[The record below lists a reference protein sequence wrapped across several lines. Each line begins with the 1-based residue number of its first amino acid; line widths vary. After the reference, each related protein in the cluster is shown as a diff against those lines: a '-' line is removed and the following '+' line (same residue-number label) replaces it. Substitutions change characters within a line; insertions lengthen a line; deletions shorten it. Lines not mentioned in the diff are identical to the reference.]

1 MGRDEFDVLVFFLRT
16 QFRTGDPH
24 GGSHHVYVTET
35 LTHGEKIFRGS
46 LSCQIEIHGSI
57 IVSEIFATSPAAQCL
72 KYGRN
77 MAPQAPKLAVMVAT
91 MRSQASTQTIKIFN
105 YSLTSKW
112 FSIKKSLVPSEI
124 ELRTKQG

>member
-1 MGRDEFDVLVFFLRT
+1 
-16 QFRTGDPH
+16 
-24 GGSHHVYVTET
+24 
-35 LTHGEKIFRGS
+35 
-46 LSCQIEIHGSI
+46 
-57 IVSEIFATSPAAQCL
+57 
-72 KYGRN
+72 